1 VAGDVQVPTE
11 LRPVT
16 QKDFEAARKEV
27 SASSSSDSAVM
38 AELKLWN
45 EQYGEGAKPNN
56 GFNPK
61 LTYFM

>member
-1 VAGDVQVPTE
+1 

-45 EQYGEGAKPNN
+45 EQYGEGAKLNN